1 MARFIQVSDF
11 HNGEFLLSTQSDTTE
26 LQAIIDRLEVEV
38 LQDLMGREMYDA
50 FIADLDT
57 NVFPQAPQEQRF
69 IDIYNPFY
77 LDDTCRLRS
86 EGIIKM
92 LQMFIW
98 FEAIKDQGQEN
109 TPVGIVTNQF
119 ENSTNRSNSMAGI
132 GRTYNRAVNTFN
144 DIAHYI
150 NLESSIYP
158 EYNCKGIIKQVI
170 SLVV

>member
-69 IDIYNPFY
+69 ID
-77 LDDTCRLRS
+77 
-86 EGIIKM
+86 
-92 LQMFIW
+92 
-98 FEAIKDQGQEN
+98 EN